1 MENTDYNEVVLGLDN
16 KEIISVHLRPTYSK
30 EEIMQYDMVFEGG
43 GAKGMVFVGALE
55 VFMSAGHTHGRLLGT
70 SAGAITA
77 SLLAAGYRPPEM
89 LESLSEKIEGRSV
102 FADFMA
108 VPSPLDK
115 DSIRTSAT
123 RELLRKIDIPF
134 IPETFE
140 EKLDDTLVEWLAAQP
155 SLRSVFSFI
164 ERGGWYS
171 ADNFVTWL
179 KQRLDS
185 GTHEGQPRR
194 YSHMNMAQF
203 HEATKTDLSLVAS
216 DTTKG
221 AMLVLNHRTAPDLPL
236 VWAVRMSMSV
246 PLLWQEVVWKKEWGQ
261 YRGSEMEGHAIVDGG
276 LLSNFPIELFVSRAL
291 PVINVMGPDASENV
305 LGMLIDESMEVPGAE
320 SAVKTQAKL
329 SLGDL
334 HTVRRISNLVDT
346 TLSARDKNVID
357 AFEKLV
363 VRLPAKGYGTTEFN
377 MTDERRELLVNAGR
391 TVMRD
396 YLERVAQA
404 DFEVSFGI
412 GASETEAQAQ
422 RTADKTALKMLE

>member
-1 MENTDYNEVVLGLDN
+1 
-16 KEIISVHLRPTYSK
+16 
-30 EEIMQYDMVFEGG
+30 MQYDMVFEGG

-55 VFMSAGHTHGRLLGT
+55 VFASAAHTHGRLLGT

-108 VPSPLDK
+108 VPSALDK
-115 DSIRTSAT
+115 GAIRTSAT
-123 RELLRKIDIPF
+123 RELLRNIDLPL
-134 IPETFE
+134 IPERFE
-140 EKLDDTLVEWLAAQP
+140 EKLDDQLVEWLAAQP
-155 SLRSVFSFI
+155 SLRCVFSFI

-185 GTHEGQPRR
+185 GAHEGKPRR
-194 YSHMNMAQF
+194 YSHMTLAQF
-203 HEATKTDLSLVAS
+203 HAATQVDLSLVAS

-246 PLLWQEVVWKKEWGQ
+246 PLLWQEVVWQREWGQ
-261 YRGSEMEGHAIVDGG
+261 YRGREMVGDAIVDGG
-276 LLSNFPIELFVSRAL
+276 LLSNFPIELFVSRAA
-291 PVINVMGPDASENV
+291 PVINVMGPDVSENV
-305 LGMLIDESMEVPGAE
+305 LGMLIDESMEVPGAQ
-320 SAVKTQAKL
+320 SAVKTQAKFG
-329 SLGDL
+329 LGDL
-334 HTVRRISNLVDT
+334 HTVKRISNLVDT
-346 TLSARDKNVID
+346 TLSARDKNVIE

-363 VRLPAKGYGTTEFN
+363 VRLPAKGYGTTEFD

-391 TVMRD
+391 MVMQT
-396 YLERVAQA
+396 YLEQA
-404 DFEVSFGI
+404 AVSESQVSFGI
-412 GASETEAQAQ
+412 GESEADSQAQ
-422 RTADKTALKMLE
+422 QTADKTAMKMLE